1 MPTPSASCNH
11 STLQGDLVCL
21 TCQGNLKDAVPGC
34 SDQSK
39 SGDDDCTV
47 RPSDNY
53 FSHKGNRKSNLD
65 LGGGYCNKDDDC
77 ASGFTVSRG
86 PDSPPCMGVKVR
98 EYVAKTT
105 VTPD

>member
-1 MPTPSASCNH
+1 MPTLPAPCIH

-21 TCQGNLKDAVPGC
+21 TCQGNSKDAVPGC

-65 LGGGYCNKDDDC
+65 LGEGDCNKDDDC
-77 ASGFTVSRG
+77 ASGFDCFKRPRFT
-86 PDSPPCMGVKVR
+86 
-98 EYVAKTT
+98 YV
-105 VTPD
+105 P